1 MIIPHVYKNIHV
13 GAVLHL
19 CFRQEDGAPFYLDM
33 DLCCPSLTTTNIDS
47 YHGSISSYKI
57 YLVSNRPVGWREELS
72 KLESMIS
79 ASGYPD
85 VTRSVRMR
93 CISPGVIIPSQVNIK
108 TGLHVKLLAII
119 FLRLFYF
126 SIQIHLGVRSLMFTA
141 WVRC

>member
-1 MIIPHVYKNIHV
+1 MFIPHFYKNIYA

-19 CFRQEDGAPFYLDM
+19 CFRQEDGSLFYLDM

-47 YHGSISSYKI
+47 YDGSTISYRR
-57 YLVSNRPVGWREELS
+57 YLYNPRRVGWREELS

-108 TGLHVKLLAII
+108 IRLHGKLLVLI
-119 FLRLFYF
+119 LYF
-126 SIQIHLGVRSLMFTA
+126 SGSSVSQSNDTG
-141 WVRC
+141 RC